1 MNTASSTFALQFDEQ
16 GLLPCVV
23 QDWED
28 GTVLM
33 VGFMNQEAWE
43 VTCQSQRVHF
53 WSRSR
58 KRLWKKGE
66 TSGHELIL
74 KEMFVDCDRDTI
86 LVKAQPVG
94 PTCHTGNRSCFFSPM
109 PLSTSEKDPGALT
122 GTAWGGMT
130 RRLYEMVG
138 ERKAHPSPGSYVSKL
153 LEGGV
158 DRILKKVVEEA
169 GEVLLAG
176 KNGDREEI
184 VYEMADLW
192 FHSLILLGHLSIPPE
207 EIYQELGKRF
217 GKSGI
222 RQPEGDSTHG

>member
-1 MNTASSTFALQFDEQ
+1 MSEISLPIALQFDEQ
-16 GLLPCVV
+16 GLLPCIV
-23 QDWED
+23 QDWLD

-33 VGFMNQEAWE
+33 VGFMNQEAWD
-43 VTCQSQRVHF
+43 VTRQSQRVHF

-94 PTCHTGNRSCFFSPM
+94 PTCHTGNRSCFFSPV
-109 PLSTSEKDPGALT
+109 PSSLFDTQSVPPT
-122 GTAWGGMT
+122 GTAWGGIP
-130 RRLYEMVG
+130 RRLYEMTG
-138 ERKAHPSPGSYVSKL
+138 DRKVHPTPDSYVSKL
-153 LEGGV
+153 MEGGI

-176 KNGDREEI
+176 KNGVREEI
-184 VYEMADLW
+184 IYEMADLW
-192 FHSLILLGHLSIPPE
+192 FHSIIMLGHFSISPE
-207 EIYQELGKRF
+207 DIYQELGRRF

-222 RQPEGDSTHG
+222 RQSEGDAHG

>member
-1 MNTASSTFALQFDEQ
+1 MSNASSPIALQFDSQ

-23 QDWED
+23 QDWLD

-43 VTCQSQRVHF
+43 VTCHTQRVHF

-66 TSGHELIL
+66 TSGHELVL
-74 KEMFVDCDRDTI
+74 KEMFVDCDGDTI

-94 PTCHTGNRSCFFSPM
+94 PTCHTGNRSCFFSPIS
-109 PLSTSEKDPGALT
+109 LSGSDERNTLPT
-122 GTAWGGMT
+122 GTAWGGIS
-130 RRLYEMVG
+130 RRLYEMAG
-138 ERKAHPSPGSYVSKL
+138 DRKMHPAPDSYVSKL
-153 LEGGV
+153 MEDGI

-184 VYEMADLW
+184 IYELADLW
-192 FHSLILLGHLSIPPE
+192 FHSIILLGHFSISPE
-207 EIYQELGKRF
+207 DVYEELGRRF

-222 RQPEGDSTHG
+222 RRTEGDAHG